1 MLWGKE
7 EEEKEDEHTFA
18 SSASDCTKPRLGSLL
33 LLLLAPPLLP
43 ATAMALLGNLT
54 LVIAPCL
61 APEKRATL
69 GDRPD
74 SMVRTST
81 MPAAAQANPAATS
94 AVLPSCRVLLGL
106 ENTSSSITTI
116 PVLDTLASERS
127 GSGTSGNLA
136 SLLLWCFFGV
146 SGQKLLASPSLP
158 LPRAITGVGPASA

>member
-1 MLWGKE
+1 VRERGGGGE
-7 EEEKEDEHTFA
+7 EEEHTFA
-18 SSASDCTKPRLGSLL
+18 SSASDWTRPRLGSL

-43 ATAMALLGNLT
+43 ATAMALLGNLN

-69 GDRPD
+69 GGRPD
-74 SMVRTST
+74 SMARTST

-127 GSGTSGNLA
+127 GSGASGD
-136 SLLLWCFFGV
+136 SGFFFYGV
-146 SGQKLLASPSLP
+146 
-158 LPRAITGVGPASA
+158 